1 MVEGKSMALYSIVD
15 GEDILPVDDKVTVE
29 ELSEELAYI
38 LVSHHTKQI
47 YIWIGPQAGVQY
59 KFVAAQEAQK
69 FRMEFGYHVANV
81 DADDSISDFQS
92 ALNLDF
98 NSPESAAPISSET
111 PRAGSSPPSLSEL
124 KRSSKK
130 GRENISKSTSTP
142 ASKKNYYRGSSSGSM
157 HDKHLDSPGSSSSLS
172 NRTIERI
179 LKTLSS
185 ESLLDGH
192 VRDYLIIN
200 DQIFQT
206 PKQTM
211 QLKPDDLVATSL
223 GDGTFVAESYTPRIF
238 IKLKDILCI
247 EMWRIES

>member
-15 GEDILPVDDKVTVE
+15 GEDILPVEDKVTIE

-38 LVSHHTKQI
+38 LVSHHSKQI

-81 DADDSISDFQS
+81 DADDSMSDFQS

-98 NSPESAAPISSET
+98 NAPDAAPTSPDT

-130 GRENISKSTSTP
+130 GQENISKSTSTP
-142 ASKKNYYRGSSSGSM
+142 ASKKNYYRGSGSDSM
-157 HDKHLDSPGSSSSLS
+157 HDKHRASPGTSSSLS

-185 ESLLDGH
+185 ESLLKGH

-211 QLKPDDLVATSL
+211 QLKPEDLVATSL

-247 EMWRIES
+247 EMWRTES